1 MNGLRCALLISSLA
15 ASALSPVL
23 SIDQAQAQ
31 ASARR
36 PNMQA
41 AEAAFYGLSTTE
53 RTEMH
58 LLLMVTGDFNAMFS
72 DRLGGRLYDAT
83 MSFQH
88 AQGMAETGVL
98 TPETVARLRS
108 IGGPIFSSWSMR
120 FIDHPTAEAEL
131 SVPGTFGLV
140 ETRTPRGLA
149 FENKSHT
156 FSVAFVAYP
165 AGDAPMVD
173 VFDNLSR
180 ATPGRRIDMK
190 VFRSDF
196 FAVAGGG
203 DRYGTYSRY
212 IATPDGSVGFTATW
226 STDYFPNGNRVA
238 VVMANGLFPH
248 HSVPAESAPA
258 APPPVAV
265 AAAPQPA
272 ALEPPQPSPS
282 KTIIVSG
289 SGFYVSAN
297 GDLITNN
304 HVIKGCEDAVVV
316 KHGTAKIVARD
327 GRNDLA
333 LLHLVTRPDLGTV
346 RPVAFRSTPMQLGES
361 VYVLGYPYSGMLDNG
376 VNFTSGMVSSSAG
389 MDNDST
395 RFQITAPV
403 QPGNS
408 GGPVLDQAGNLL
420 GVVVAR
426 MSDMATIAQTSTV
439 PQNVNFGIKGEV
451 AASFLRA
458 NGVMPATTGDSPAAL
473 ATQVAASGS
482 ASTAQIVCSRPS
494 GNE

>member
-1 MNGLRCALLISSLA
+1 MRSLRCALLLGALA
-15 ASALSPVL
+15 ASALHPVL
-23 SIDQAQAQ
+23 LAAPAQAQ

-36 PNMQA
+36 PNMRA
-41 AEAAFYGLSTTE
+41 AEAAFYGLTETE

-83 MSFQH
+83 LSFQH

-98 TPETVARLRS
+98 TPDTVARLRAV
-108 IGGPIFSSWSMR
+108 GGPIFSSWGMR
-120 FIDHPTAEAEL
+120 FVDHPTTEAEL

-156 FSVAFVAYP
+156 FSVAFAAYT
-165 AGDAPMVD
+165 ADDASMGE

-190 VFRSDF
+190 VLRPDF
-196 FAVAGGG
+196 FAVAAGG

-212 IATPDGSVGFTATW
+212 IATSGGTVGFTTTW

-248 HSVPAESAPA
+248 RSVPDS
-258 APPPVAV
+258 PPPVAT
-265 AAAPQPA
+265 APAPQPA
-272 ALEPPQPSPS
+272 ALEPSQPSPS
-282 KTIIVSG
+282 RTVIVTG

-304 HVIKGCEDAVVV
+304 HVIKGCDDAVVV
-316 KHGTAKIVARD
+316 KRGTARIVARD
-327 GRNDLA
+327 VKNDLA
-333 LLHLVTRPDLGTV
+333 LLHLVARPDTGTV
-346 RPVAFRSTPMQLGES
+346 KPVAFRSTPMQLGES

-395 RFQITAPV
+395 RFQLTAPV

-426 MSDMATIAQTSTV
+426 MSDVATIAQTSTV

-458 NGVMPATTGDSPAAL
+458 NGITPAVAGDAPAAP
-473 ATQVAASGS
+473 ATQVASSGS
-482 ASTAQIVCSRPS
+482 ASTAQVVCSRAPD
-494 GNE
+494 

>member
-1 MNGLRCALLISSLA
+1 MNGLRCALLV
-15 ASALSPVL
+15 SALATCAVTPLL
-23 SIDQAQAQ
+23 SSCSAQAQ
-31 ASARR
+31 VSVRR
-36 PNMQA
+36 PNMRA
-41 AEAAFYGLSTTE
+41 AEAAFYGLTETE
-53 RTEMH
+53 RTEVH

-72 DRLGGRLYDAT
+72 DQFGGRLYDAT
-83 MSFQH
+83 ASFQH

-98 TPETVARLRS
+98 TPDVVARLRAV
-108 IGGPIFSSWSMR
+108 GGPIFTSWNMH
-120 FIDHPTAEAEL
+120 FVDHPTAEAEL
-131 SVPGTFGLV
+131 SVPGSFGLI

-156 FSVAFVAYP
+156 FSVAFAAYS
-165 AGDAPMVD
+165 AGDAPMKE

-180 ATPGRRIDMK
+180 ATPGRRIDMR

-196 FAVAGGG
+196 FAVAGGS

-212 IATPDGSVGFTATW
+212 IATPEGSVGFTAMW

-238 VVMANGLFPH
+238 VLMANGLFPH
-248 HSVPAESAPA
+248 HSAPDASAP
-258 APPPVAV
+258 PAV
-265 AAAPQPA
+265 AQAPAPQPA

-282 KTIIVSG
+282 KTVIVTG
-289 SGFYVSAN
+289 SGFYVSPN
-297 GDLITNN
+297 GDVLTNN
-304 HVIKGCEDAVVV
+304 HVVKGCDEAVVV
-316 KHGTAKIVARD
+316 KHGTARIVARD
-327 GRNDLA
+327 TRNDLA
-333 LLHLVTRPDLGTV
+333 LLHLVTRPEPGTV

-395 RFQITAPV
+395 RFQLTAPV

-408 GGPVLDQAGNLL
+408 GGPVLDQAGSLL

-426 MSDMATIAQTSTV
+426 MSDVATIAQTSTV

-458 NGVMPATTGDSPAAL
+458 NGITPALAGDAPAAP
-473 ATQVAASGS
+473 ATQVASSGS
-482 ASTAQIVCSRPS
+482 ASTAQIVCSRAPD
-494 GNE
+494 